1 MFCFSYYIGSKSELV
16 TFLKQRDK
24 EFLIKYLRD
33 ILPLQQWLVKSK
45 MSHSILTSEDD
56 GLTVV
61 SKIKDFEVT
70 KECYRQ
76 LGINESV
83 KEKLMDAV
91 ASLFQLRDDRI
102 FDSHQ
107 SVNSNRNGYRLWK
120 RSIYLGASF
129 WGVLLE
135 GIKSVEQLKE
145 EYFGPDWNNSEN
157 YLNVY
162 IYLNSFDGD
171 SVDPWALIQVN
182 VVTHAITYFD
192 GRIDGR
198 VQPLPPALVEFLIL
212 VKDLLQPL
220 LSALVPDFTNEWHCV
235 VYRETYFELLDNDF
249 DSGVYITAITYFLS
263 VGVPLFFARNSIVR
277 LRMNLAYWILVG
289 ELPM

>member
-1 MFCFSYYIGSKSELV
+1 
-16 TFLKQRDK
+16 
-24 EFLIKYLRD
+24 
-33 ILPLQQWLVKSK
+33 

-56 GLTVV
+56 GLAVV
-61 SKIKDFEVT
+61 SKIKTLEVT

-83 KEKLMDAV
+83 KAALMDAV

-135 GIKSVEQLKE
+135 GIKSVDQLKE
-145 EYFGPDWNNSEN
+145 EYFGPDWNSEN

-171 SVDPWALIQVN
+171 SVDPWALIQLN
-182 VVTHAITYFD
+182 VLSHTLMDESMVVWNPYLLHSMNF
-192 GRIDGR
+192 
-198 VQPLPPALVEFLIL
+198 LP
-212 VKDLLQPL
+212 
-220 LSALVPDFTNEWHCV
+220 W
-235 VYRETYFELLDNDF
+235 
-249 DSGVYITAITYFLS
+249 
-263 VGVPLFFARNSIVR
+263 
-277 LRMNLAYWILVG
+277 
-289 ELPM
+289 